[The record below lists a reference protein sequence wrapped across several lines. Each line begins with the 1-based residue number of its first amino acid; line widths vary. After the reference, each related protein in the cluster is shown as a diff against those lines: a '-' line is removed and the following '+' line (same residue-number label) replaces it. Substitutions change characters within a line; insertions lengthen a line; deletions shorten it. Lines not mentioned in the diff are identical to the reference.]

1 MSSSVAAVRQAIAD
15 TGESQR
21 LIRTVPRKGFRF
33 VGSVA
38 EETGQAADPPSPAS
52 PTPQVAV
59 PDKPS
64 IVVIPFANLSGDPEQ
79 DYFTDGISEDLIT
92 ALSHFRWLFVIARNS
107 SFRFKGQA
115 IDIKQVAKDLGV
127 RYVLEGSVRKAG
139 NRIQLTGLL
148 IDANT
153 GAQLWADHFDGT
165 LEDIFDLQDRLTAR
179 VVGATGPKLEQAEM
193 DRAKRKPPESS

>member
-1 MSSSVAAVRQAIAD
+1 MPPSVRQSPTPANLNASFVRFL
-15 TGESQR
+15 ERASASWAR
-21 LIRTVPRKGFRF
+21 LLRRPAKQPTRR
-33 VGSVA
+33 
-38 EETGQAADPPSPAS
+38 PSR
-52 PTPQVAV
+52 PTPQVTV

-115 IDIKQVAKDLGV
+115 IDIKQVANDLGV

-153 GAQLWADHFDGT
+153 GASFGPT
-165 LEDIFDLQDRLTAR
+165 ILTAHLKTYSICR
-179 VVGATGPKLEQAEM
+179 IG
-193 DRAKRKPPESS
+193 